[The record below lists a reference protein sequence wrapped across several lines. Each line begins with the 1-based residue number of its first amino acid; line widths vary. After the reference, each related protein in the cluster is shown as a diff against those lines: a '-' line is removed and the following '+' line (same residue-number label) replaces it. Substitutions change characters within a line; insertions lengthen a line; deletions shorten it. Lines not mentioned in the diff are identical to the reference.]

1 MFRKPKKQQIQR
13 RVFTEHDDD
22 EDRMEADET
31 PPVPPPPKE
40 HKIKIKSSSSKTSA
54 SIKPTQSLL
63 SFETEEEGEVFQVKK
78 SSHSKRMMRLNDKE
92 RHKKKSSL
100 KPEKEEPLGSVK
112 GGEKV
117 VPTQIVTDDLI
128 MKISHVAPQKPPTP
142 PPPPI
147 LSGRDALCAGK
158 DDLSDEE
165 EEEEEGHR

>member
-1 MFRKPKKQQIQR
+1 MSLFRKPKKQQIQR

-31 PPVPPPPKE
+31 PPAPPPPKE
-40 HKIKIKSSSSKTSA
+40 YKIKIKSSSSKVSA
-54 SIKPTQSLL
+54 STKPAQSLL

-92 RHKKKSSL
+92 RHRKKSSS
-100 KPEKEEPLGSVK
+100 KPDPLGSVK
-112 GGEKV
+112 AGEKV
-117 VPTQIVTDDLI
+117 VPTRIVTDDLI

-158 DDLSDEE
+158 DDLSDEDE
-165 EEEEEGHR
+165 DEEEGHR